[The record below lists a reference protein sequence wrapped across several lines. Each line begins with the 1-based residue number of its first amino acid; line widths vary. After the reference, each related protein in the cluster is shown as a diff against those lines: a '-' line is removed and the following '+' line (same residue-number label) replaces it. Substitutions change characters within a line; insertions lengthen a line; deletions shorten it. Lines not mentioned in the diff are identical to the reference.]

1 MEQLNEK
8 YIQDSITNPTPSTK
22 SLGVSKQLL
31 VAGLKRLR
39 ALHPNGQW
47 PANSDI
53 EAWKEI
59 GREWLKALGTMTDK
73 QFQTAINYYTK
84 STQIKY
90 VPSPAALWQVL
101 NEVPKIQAEER
112 EADRQVEFRNR
123 SNQWKENFK
132 ESEKDRSSKERLAE
146 MMAEIRSQSWYKRA
160 NAR

>member
-8 YIQDSITNPTPSTK
+8 YIQDSITNPTPSTQ

-31 VAGLKRLR
+31 VDGLKRLR

-73 QFQTAINYYTK
+73 QFETAINYYTK

-112 EADRQVEFRNR
+112 EADRQVEWYRR
-123 SNQWKENFK
+123 DRRQKENFAK
-132 ESEKDRSSKERLAE
+132 SEKDRVSKERLAE
-146 MMAEIRSQSWYKRA
+146 LMAEVRSQSWYKRA
-160 NAR
+160 SAK